1 MQRLPTGQVIITSR
15 AARALS
21 PPNSMLIDMDGIIL
35 NTTVALQNPPPG
47 REWICD
53 MNINQLT

>member
-1 MQRLPTGQVIITSR
+1 M
-15 AARALS
+15 
-21 PPNSMLIDMDGIIL
+21 MIDMDGIIL

-53 MNINQLT
+53 MNINQAVDVTITLPRATGSTHGE